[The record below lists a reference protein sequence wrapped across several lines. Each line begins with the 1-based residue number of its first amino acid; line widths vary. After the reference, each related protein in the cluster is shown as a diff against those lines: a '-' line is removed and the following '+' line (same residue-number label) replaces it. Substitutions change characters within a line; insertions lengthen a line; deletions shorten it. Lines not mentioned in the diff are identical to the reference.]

1 MCHDGCKAAYGLYRE
16 RKHQKFCEFSNYDAG
31 ECVSEGRITI
41 LHRNIPKMLT
51 QFTAAISVLDV
62 NIANLV
68 NKSRGNYAYTVIDVD
83 TSVNGEV
90 VKKLKDIEGV
100 LKVRVVK

>member
-1 MCHDGCKAAYGLYRE
+1 
-16 RKHQKFCEFSNYDAG
+16 
-31 ECVSEGRITI
+31 
-41 LHRNIPKMLT
+41 MLI
-51 QFTAAISVLDV
+51 QYLMLF
-62 NIANLV
+62 
-68 NKSRGNYAYTVIDVD
+68 RD